1 MKPSNIL
8 IDGNNDIKL
17 IDFGLGNLYDE
28 NEKLKTACG
37 SPCYAA
43 PEVLLPKQIISGEA
57 YDPLT
62 IDIWSSGITL
72 YAMLCGHLPF
82 DDESKSVL
90 YDKILACQFNM
101 PRYLSASAADLLS
114 KILVRK
120 VSDRYSIEQIIAHPW
135 FSFNQPTCY
144 TEGLN
149 SNGKKIPVGRPSSS
163 RPSAGQTHSLQNERQ
178 HGSHRK
184 DGG

>member
-1 MKPSNIL
+1 MISAINYLHKLGCAHRDVKPSNIL
-8 IDGNNDIKL
+8 IDYKSDIKL

-43 PEVLLPKQIISGEA
+43 PEIISGEA
-57 YDPLT
+57 YDPIT

-90 YDKILACQFNM
+90 YDKILSCQYKL
-101 PRYLSASAADLLS
+101 PKYLSPLAADLLT

-120 VSDRYSIEQIIAHPW
+120 VSDRYTIDQIRQHPW
-135 FSFNQPTCY
+135 FQLNQPSSY
-144 TEGLN
+144 SEGMN
-149 SNGKKIPVGRPSSS
+149 INGKRIPVGNCFLPKTRNLPS
-163 RPSAGQTHSLQNERQ
+163 
-178 HGSHRK
+178 
-184 DGG
+184 